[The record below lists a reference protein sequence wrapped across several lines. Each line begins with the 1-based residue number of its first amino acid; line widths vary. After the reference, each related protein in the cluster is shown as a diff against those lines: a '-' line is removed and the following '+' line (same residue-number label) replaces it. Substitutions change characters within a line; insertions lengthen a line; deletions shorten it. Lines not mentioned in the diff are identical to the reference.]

1 MRGQCCCAHRAGVN
15 LVLAQVVAMG
25 RPGWGGPGDLPP
37 QRSWVLSCPRPR
49 PPVPSLCGCLGDG
62 GRSELLKEKLSEGS
76 LGGNDE
82 GALAVLVQVQE
93 GEAGCFSS
101 GKRMMLVAGG

>member
-1 MRGQCCCAHRAGVN
+1 
-15 LVLAQVVAMG
+15 MG
-25 RPGWGGPGDLPP
+25 RPGWGGSGELPP

-49 PPVPSLCGCLGDG
+49 LPVPSLRGCLGDG
-62 GRSELLKEKLSEGS
+62 GRSELLKEKLSERS

-101 GKRMMLVAGG
+101 GKWIVLVTGG